1 MTNKVKNN
9 LRIVRQDVGMSVTE
23 LAKRTGT
30 SRQTI
35 TNIELHGQDPS
46 ATLALLIAKSLNKDP
61 YVIFFTNDVMHD
73 LRNEF
78 SKEVAQ

>member
-1 MTNKVKNN
+1 MSNKKRNN

-35 TNIELHGQDPS
+35 TNIELHGQEPS
-46 ATLALLIAKSLNKDP
+46 ATLALLIAKALKADP
-61 YVIFFTNDVMHD
+61 YDIFFTNSVIQD
-73 LRNEF
+73 LQ
-78 SKEVAQ
+78 KGKQVI